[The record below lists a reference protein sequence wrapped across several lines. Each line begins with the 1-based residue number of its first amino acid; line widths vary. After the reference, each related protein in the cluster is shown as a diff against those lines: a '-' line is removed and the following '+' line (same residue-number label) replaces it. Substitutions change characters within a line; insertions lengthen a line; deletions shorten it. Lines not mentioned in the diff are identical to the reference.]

1 MLVLQPCNVASVFIE
16 RRARQLLKDEPR
28 HGIDLR
34 VAQVWR
40 EIFGVDFGASDGLVH
55 LAFDGEVG
63 CGVLVGLADG
73 RFRALGQFR
82 LVVVVVFQNQLTI

>member
-16 RRARQLLKDEPR
+16 PANRQPLKDEPR

-34 VAQVWR
+34 VAQVRR

-63 CGVLVGLADG
+63 AGRHDFLRRWLREWHRIVRRRCGW
-73 RFRALGQFR
+73 RARGGE
-82 LVVVVVFQNQLTI
+82 I